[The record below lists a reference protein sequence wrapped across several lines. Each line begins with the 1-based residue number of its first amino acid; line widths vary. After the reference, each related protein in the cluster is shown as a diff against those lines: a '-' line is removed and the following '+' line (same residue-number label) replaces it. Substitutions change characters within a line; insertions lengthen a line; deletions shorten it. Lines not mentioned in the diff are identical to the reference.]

1 MGEKENGP
9 FQFTFNG
16 LLKVAFQGSHITSD
30 AGLIL
35 VRELDERLGLEQLI
49 TDHLSDSRHG
59 TNTQFRVADLL
70 RQSVYSRLAGYEDLN
85 DAVRLSTDPTFR
97 LIGSPKR
104 WDRTAAL
111 TSTLHWF
118 ETELLTREGNLVGL
132 MALNR
137 DMLAQTECV
146 DHADRVVLDMDSS
159 ESPVHGQQEGSA
171 YNGHF
176 ESVCYHP
183 LFLFN
188 GHGDCLAAKLRS
200 GNVHSADDWDELLL
214 PEIDRQQAAGT
225 RVAFRADAA
234 FAKPAIY
241 EAMEERGVDYA
252 IRVPANASLEWEIA
266 DLLFRPP
273 GRPSQKPLVRYKSFH
288 YQAGSWTLPR
298 RVVAK
303 VEHHAGELFPR
314 VGFIVTNLQLPSRA
328 VVRFYNKRGT
338 AEQWIKEGKQAAHWT
353 RLSCHRF
360 RGNEVRLQLSVL
372 AYNLGNLWRRLVLPK
387 RIDHW
392 SLTSVAAAPRQDGR
406 ALGETRAV
414 PLAAAGGEPPDTAP
428 VRGDAAANLGAADP
442 SELTVDECSEE
453 RWRKKEHRHGEVSEK
468 CSGTELIQV
477 DVRPGRSPALG
488 FRALECRRSEKP
500 LATGSRV

>member
-1 MGEKENGP
+1 MGEKQNAP

-16 LLKVAFQGSHITSD
+16 FLKVAFQGSRVTSD

-35 VRELDERLGLEQLI
+35 VRELDERLGVEHLI
-49 TDHLSDSRHG
+49 TDRLRDSRQG
-59 TNTQFRVADLL
+59 LNTQFPVADLL

-85 DAVRLSTDPTFR
+85 DAARLGADPTFR

-104 WDRTAAL
+104 WDRSVAL

-118 ETELLTREGNLVGL
+118 ETELLTREENLVGL

-137 DMLAQTECV
+137 DLLAQTELL

-159 ESPVHGQQEGSA
+159 ESPVHGEQEGSA

-176 ESVCYHP
+176 ETVCYHP

-188 GHGDCLAAKLRS
+188 DHGDCLAAKLRS
-200 GNVHSADDWDELLL
+200 GNVHSADDWDELLV
-214 PEIDRQQAAGT
+214 PEIERQHADGK

-234 FAKPAIY
+234 FAKPEIY
-241 EAMEERGVDYA
+241 EALETRGVPYA
-252 IRVPANASLEWEIA
+252 IRIPANKNLELAIEDI
-266 DLLFRPP
+266 LFRSP
-273 GRPSQKPLVRYKSFH
+273 GRPSRKPLIRYKSFQ
-288 YQAGSWTLPR
+288 YQADSWTTPR

-314 VGFIVTNLQLPSRA
+314 VGFIVTNLPLPNRG

-360 RGNEVRLQLSVL
+360 RANEVRLQLSVL
-372 AYNLGNLWRRLVLPK
+372 AYNLGNLWRRLVLPETD
-387 RIDHW
+387 RQ
-392 SLTSVAAAPRQDGR
+392 LVADEPATTIGEDWRSPDQARPVLLAPAGRGPFNPAA
-406 ALGETRAV
+406 
-414 PLAAAGGEPPDTAP
+414 
-428 VRGDAAANLGAADP
+428 VRGDAPADLGTAGSDG
-442 SELTVDECSEE
+442 LT
-453 RWRKKEHRHGEVSEK
+453 G
-468 CSGTELIQV
+468 
-477 DVRPGRSPALG
+477 GR
-488 FRALECRRSEKP
+488 CRRP
-500 LATGSRV
+500 FRRR